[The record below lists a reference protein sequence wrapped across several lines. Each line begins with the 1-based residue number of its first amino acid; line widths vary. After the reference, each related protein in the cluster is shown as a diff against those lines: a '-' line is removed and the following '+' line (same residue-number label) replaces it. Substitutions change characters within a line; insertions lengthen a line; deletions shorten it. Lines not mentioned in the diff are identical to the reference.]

1 MTRTRTGSVPSRR
14 GAPGGMMR
22 RVIEGGDHLSAP
34 PRLVDRVP
42 LWWIVVPLGITTGA
56 TFVADI
62 VWPALARTHP
72 LLLMLISSR
81 GRHLILV
88 APFVSVVP
96 FVSVALARL
105 LVGDLLAFALGRRY
119 GDRGIE
125 YLVRRSGSRSHH
137 VERAV
142 RLTTRANTAVV
153 LLLSG
158 NLMCIVVAA
167 TGMRLRRFVILDT
180 IGTAFG
186 VTMTWY
192 LGSAFSSPITAGL
205 DWVAEHPWPVTA
217 AMVVLVLVGV
227 VVRQRRRGAK
237 GGLRE
242 AIEELEELDREVHAP
257 DAPPAV

>member
-1 MTRTRTGSVPSRR
+1 MV
-14 GAPGGMMR
+14 GGEEP
-22 RVIEGGDHLSAP
+22 VAIAP

-42 LWWIVVPLGITTGA
+42 LWWIVVPLAITTGA

-62 VWPALARTHP
+62 VWPHLARSHP

-88 APFVSVVP
+88 APFVSLVP
-96 FVSVALARL
+96 FVAVALARL

-119 GDRGIE
+119 GDRGVE
-125 YLVRRSGSRSHH
+125 YLVRRAGRRGHH

-142 RLTTRANTAVV
+142 RITRRGSTAVV

-186 VTMTWY
+186 VTMTWF
-192 LGSAFSSPITAGL
+192 LGDAFASPITTGL

-217 AMVVLVLVGV
+217 AMVVLVAAGV
-227 VVRQRRRGAK
+227 VVRLRRRGAA
-237 GGLRE
+237 GGLRD
-242 AIEELEELDREVHAP
+242 AIEELEDLDRATHPHQVT
-257 DAPPAV
+257 